1 MNAQALPSFD
11 LFAAGEL
18 LALGGPV
25 VGVLAILSVFALAIV
40 LLKCWQFHS
49 VRIGDRDFVEPT
61 LDAWRAGRTDE
72 ALAELAR
79 RHNPIAAT
87 LSVVLRGRRAG
98 IAETT
103 VREEAARVGALHL
116 AELRGYLR
124 PLELIGTLSPL
135 LGLLGTVLGMIEAFR
150 ALESAGN
157 RVDPAILS
165 GGIWEALLTTAI
177 GLIVAIPAVAAFNW
191 LERRIERLHQDM
203 QDAVTR
209 AFTVE
214 AFGPQETVSSEPAGV
229 AAHAH

>member
-1 MNAQALPSFD
+1 MNPQALPTLD
-11 LFAAGEL
+11 VLAIGEL
-18 LALGGPV
+18 FALGGPV
-25 VGVLAILSVFALAIV
+25 VGILALLSVFALAIV
-40 LLKCWQFHS
+40 LLKCWQFWS
-49 VRIGDRDFVEPT
+49 VHIGDSGFVEPV
-61 LDAWRAGRTDE
+61 LDAWRGGRADE

-79 RHNPIAAT
+79 RRNPIAVT
-87 LSVVLRGRRAG
+87 LSVALRGRRAG
-98 IAETT
+98 VPEAT

-116 AELRGYLR
+116 AELRSYLR

-150 ALESAGN
+150 ALETAGS
-157 RVDPAILS
+157 RVDPAVLS

-177 GLIVAIPAVAAFNW
+177 GLIVAIPTVAAFNW

-209 AFTVE
+209 AFTVDAFAPE
-214 AFGPQETVSSEPAGV
+214 ARPEVDAGA